1 MNLPCNIF
9 FSAKGAAGFLTPD
22 AYALRCQ
29 AQGLGDLPAILVLDD
44 SDSLMPTARLS
55 QTKEVEVTARLSATG
70 SADRSDADIEAAP
83 VRVRLPHAEAIELV
97 IGAR

>member
-1 MNLPCNIF
+1 MST
-9 FSAKGAAGFLTPD
+9 SANDDETWMRLARDHAVAIKGTDPADTPI
-22 AYALRCQ
+22 A
-29 AQGLGDLPAILVLDD
+29 AILVLDD

-83 VRVRLPHAEAIELV
+83 VRFRLPHAEAIELV